1 MRMGKMGM
9 EFLMSISVNDLLLFL
24 YLCGAVHSQWWI
36 I

>member
-9 EFLMSISVNDLLLFL
+9 EILMPPLVNDLLLFI
-24 YLCGAVHSQWWI
+24 YLCGAVHSQGGI